1 MGRIL
6 LVEDDVEL
14 CELLHEYLESEGLKV
29 EWVHD
34 GGEGL
39 KRSFSN
45 LYDMIIL
52 DLMLPGMDGL
62 EVLKNLRKKSNV
74 PVIIL
79 TAKGDDVDRIVG
91 LELGADDYVPK
102 PFNPRELLARIRAV
116 LRRAKETKDHKL
128 GSSEETI
135 SVGDLKLYPSS
146 RTVLLNGMPVELTST
161 EYELLEFLVSS
172 AGKLVSRQK
181 LVQKV
186 LKRSYSPF
194 DRSVDVHISN
204 LRKKLGPY
212 KDGQKRIKTVRG
224 EGYIFTLPKDSG

>member
-1 MGRIL
+1 MERIL
-6 LVEDDVEL
+6 LVEDDVGL

-39 KRSFSN
+39 KRSFSTS
-45 LYDMIIL
+45 YDMIIL

-79 TAKGDDVDRIVG
+79 TAKGDEVDRIVG

-116 LRRAKETKDHKL
+116 FRRVKENKDHQP
-128 GSSEETI
+128 GPSEEII
-135 SVGDLKLYPSS
+135 SVGDLKLYPFS
-146 RTVLLNGMPVELTST
+146 RTAFLNGMPVELTST
-161 EYELLEFLVSS
+161 EYDLLEFLASS
-172 AGKLVSRQK
+172 AGKLISRQK

-186 LKRSYSPF
+186 FKRSYSPF
-194 DRSVDVHISN
+194 DRSVDVHISS

-224 EGYIFTLPKDSG
+224 EGYIFTLPKDRE